1 MKKST
6 ALGAAATLA
15 LGALLAIPVLLDSS
29 NTPTAQAAQSCGAG
43 ASIGTVN
50 VSALPVQKIG
60 VYTDKQLRNA
70 AVIINEANK
79 AGDGRN
85 GAVLWLMPTM
95 TPSASSSSGP
105 RLTGEPLRRS

>member
-70 AVIINEANK
+70 AVIRGLGKNRPEIHAKE
-79 AGDGRN
+79 
-85 GAVLWLMPTM
+85 
-95 TPSASSSSGP
+95 SAAC
-105 RLTGEPLRRS
+105 